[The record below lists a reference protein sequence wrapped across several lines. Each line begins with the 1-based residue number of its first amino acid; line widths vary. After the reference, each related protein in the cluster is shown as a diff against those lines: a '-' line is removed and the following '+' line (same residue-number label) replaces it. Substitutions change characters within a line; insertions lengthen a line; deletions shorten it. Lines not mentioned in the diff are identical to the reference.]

1 VSWQS
6 QTRTDGFFFF
16 TLPLISS
23 IVSNKNT
30 NTNTQTMVVPSVAG
44 QVLRSRALQCSF
56 SSVFHLRRAG
66 MQKDDAK
73 LVENVFLGLVGVP
86 LVILTVTGLGVS
98 LANTIGSNE
107 TK

>member
-1 VSWQS
+1 ME
-6 QTRTDGFFFF
+6 
-16 TLPLISS
+16 SS
-23 IVSNKNT
+23 SLCRSSHPSITSNNP

-56 SSVFHLRRAG
+56 SSIFHLRRAG

-73 LVENVFLGLVGVP
+73 LVENVFLGFVGLP
-86 LVILTVTGLGVS
+86 LVLLTVTGLGVS
-98 LANTIGSNE
+98 LANTIGSDE